1 DRPAAATKKPLVR
14 SKPPARPVVRTPARP
29 APTVAKAPAKR
40 GTVIASAAVATPAAA
55 PTGAEAQGAQTSAGS
70 PIETDVQAP
79 APEPAPAPAP
89 PADAPAP
96 AQPPAQVAAP
106 KPAAS
111 AKPAAPSPGSLDATP
126 TVISVEVKGSLSPS
140 IVRRSVERTLPSLRT
155 CYRLAARAA
164 KATPGVDLRLSFEID
179 ENSLATQVQTSGANF
194 GSLATCAAGVT
205 SQIRTQEAPD
215 VGTAQVTAV
224 IRFRPS

>member
-1 DRPAAATKKPLVR
+1 VAPAAAEP
-14 SKPPARPVVRTPARP
+14 
-29 APTVAKAPAKR
+29 
-40 GTVIASAAVATPAAA
+40 
-55 PTGAEAQGAQTSAGS
+55 QGAQTAAGS

-79 APEPAPAPAP
+79 APEPAAPPAPPAEAPAPAP
-89 PADAPAP
+89 PAPAP
-96 AQPPAQVAAP
+96 AAPPRTAAPVATP
-106 KPAAS
+106 KPAAP
-111 AKPAAPSPGSLDATP
+111 AKPAATSPGALDATP
-126 TVISVEVKGSLSPS
+126 SVVSVEVKGSLSPT
-140 IVRRSVERTLPSLRT
+140 IVRRSVERTLPALRT
-155 CYRLAARAA
+155 CYRMAARAA
-164 KATPGVDLRLSFEID
+164 KATPAVDLRLSFEID